1 MKLIKKILRTIKND
15 RLLLAGCIGICILL
29 FIVVAAPLITEYD
42 AKLFG
47 PDALVA
53 PGDPA
58 HPLGTNHLGQ
68 DIWSMLI
75 YGTRTSLMVAVV
87 ASFISALLGI
97 IIGGIAGF
105 FGGWADRI
113 ISELINV
120 FLMIPTLF
128 LVLLI
133 VAMFGSS
140 ILNIMIVIGLTSWP
154 SNAKLMRAQAL
165 SLRERTFVK
174 SAQAMGE
181 NRRQILMKYI
191 IPNGVFPVVANT
203 TVGMANAILLEASL
217 SFLGLGDPT
226 VISWGQ
232 MVYDGKQYLTSAWWI
247 AAFGGVAI
255 CLTLLIFY
263 MTGDGLNHVLNPKHG
278 KAGE

>member
-1 MKLIKKILRTIKND
+1 MKIIKKALKTIKSD
-15 RLLLAGCIGICILL
+15 KLLLAGCIGIVILL
-29 FIVVAAPLITEYD
+29 FIVAAAPVITQYD
-42 AKLFG
+42 AKFFG
-47 PDALVA
+47 PDVLSA
-53 PGDPA
+53 PGSEG
-58 HPLGTNHLGQ
+58 HLLGTNHLGQ

-75 YGTRTSLMVAVV
+75 YGARTSLLVAVV
-87 ASFISALLGI
+87 ASFISGLLGI

-105 FGGWADRI
+105 FGGWVDRV
-113 ISELINV
+113 ISEIINV

-140 ILNIMIVIGLTSWP
+140 IINIMVVIGLTSWP

-181 NRRQILMKYI
+181 SKRQILTKYI
-191 IPNGVFPVVANT
+191 IPNGVFPVIANT
-203 TVGMANAILLEASL
+203 TMSMANAILLEASL

-226 VISWGQ
+226 VTSWGQ
-232 MVYDGKQYLTSAWWI
+232 MIYDGKAYVTSAWWI
-247 AAFGGVAI
+247 ATFGGIAI
-255 CLTLLIFY
+255 CLTLLVFY
-263 MTGDGLNHVLNPKHG
+263 LTGDGLNHVLDPKHR